1 MKYLA
6 LLSTLLVALVM
17 VTSIP
22 ATARVEQAAQNAA
35 AEAQNDERTI
45 VQAARQA
52 AGEAASANR
61 AKAENKSGKR
71 HKPKERTEQTV
82 PDKGMPET
90 GGFVTASNMVLL
102 GLGATIAIVVGGVL
116 LRRVLT
122 RLL

>member
-6 LLSTLLVALVM
+6 LLTTLLVVLTIA
-17 VTSIP
+17 SAIP
-22 ATARVEQAAQNAA
+22 AAARVDQAAQNAA
-35 AEAQNDERTI
+35 AEAQNDEQTI

-102 GLGATIAIVVGGVL
+102 GLGTTTAIVVGGVL
-116 LRRVLT
+116 FRRVLT